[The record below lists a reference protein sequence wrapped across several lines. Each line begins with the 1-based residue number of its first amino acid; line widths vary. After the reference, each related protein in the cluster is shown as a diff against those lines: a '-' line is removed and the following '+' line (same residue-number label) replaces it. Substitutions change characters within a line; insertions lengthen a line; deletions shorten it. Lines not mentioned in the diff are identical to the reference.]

1 MRMSRVAAVAVA
13 TLTALV
19 VAVAAAASD
28 GSRHVR
34 ATDDCDPATFNL
46 NVRPGTCVGDGETLF
61 QDFVAQ
67 LLAKGSADGW
77 AFKPSALNLDQR
89 RGIEVEN
96 RGGEFH
102 TFTEVRQFGGGCIPI
117 LNQLLGLT
125 PVPECQPEVA
135 PGVPLAFV
143 TTGMDP
149 DGELDVAALSVGVHR
164 FECLIHPW
172 MHTTVT
178 VRARN
183 NHDEND

>member
-1 MRMSRVAAVAVA
+1 MRISRAV
-13 TLTALV
+13 V
-19 VAVAAAASD
+19 VAVAVVSAALVVVVGAAAD

-34 ATDDCDPATFNL
+34 AFDDCDPATFNAA
-46 NVRPGTCVGDGETLF
+46 VGPGTCVGDGRTTF
-61 QDFVAQ
+61 PNFVAQ
-67 LLAKGSADGW
+67 LPVKGSADGW
-77 AFKPSALNLDQR
+77 AFKPSTIDLSRSRPLD
-89 RGIEVEN
+89 IEN

-102 TFTEVRQFGGGCIPI
+102 TFTEVKKFGGGCIPF

-143 TTGMDP
+143 TTGIDS
-149 DGELDVAALSVGVHR
+149 GGTLDVAALGPGVHK

-178 VRARN
+178 VRDRDN
-183 NHDEND
+183 NDDD